1 MKSILVVLD
10 GSPGGRKAAY
20 TAYDIATR
28 TGAKLIGAALT
39 GLQRQAD
46 AEQVLKEFMTGARA
60 AGVGVT
66 GDHFPSLADARL
78 AFQNLPIDAVFI
90 AKDCLNDQSVLVDWM
105 AQASSPLWIIP
116 DQRDIRRLLA
126 LYDDSPAAPEAL
138 NKAVDLSRRWQLELK
153 LLITKQGIPVEE
165 LLPEGGQEGIRLG
178 LQVSLDVDPESLFR
192 QIKAEGTDLAFVGQ
206 PDDVQTLRELC
217 QGTNCLLAI
226 CPALKSS

>member
-39 GLQRQAD
+39 ALQSQAA

-60 AGVGVT
+60 AGVSVT
-66 GDHFPSLADARL
+66 GDYFPSLADAWL
-78 AFQNLPIDAVFI
+78 AFQNLSIDAVFI
-90 AKDCLNDQSVLVDWM
+90 AKECLNNQTLLADWL

-116 DQRDIRRLLA
+116 EQRDIRRLLA
-126 LYDDSPAAPEAL
+126 LYDDSPAAGTAL
-138 NKAVDLSRRWQLELK
+138 NTAADLSRRWHLELK
-153 LLITKQGIPVEE
+153 LLVTKQGIPVDE
-165 LLPEGGQEGIRLG
+165 LLPEGGRAGIRLS
-178 LQVSLDVDPESLFR
+178 LQVSLDTDPESLFR
-192 QIKAEGTDLAFVGQ
+192 QISVDRIDLAFVGQ
-206 PDDVQTLRELC
+206 PDSAQSLWEFC
-217 QGTNCLLAI
+217 QQASCLLAI